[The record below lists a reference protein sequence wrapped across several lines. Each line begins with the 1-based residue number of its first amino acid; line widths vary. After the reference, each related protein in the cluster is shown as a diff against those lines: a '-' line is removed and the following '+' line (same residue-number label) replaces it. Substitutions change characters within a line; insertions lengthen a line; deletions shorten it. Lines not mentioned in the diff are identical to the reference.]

1 MVNPKIIKP
10 KGRNIVPWALF
21 LLPNPLERYR
31 LVPALLRRVGRLR
44 FRLGRG
50 RFHEAANLLRCTSLY
65 IVGDV
70 RIGVKGEPG
79 AVVAQHTGQSLDIH
93 AAGEGHGSEGVP
105 LRYNNDK
112 QKKPLFSRGL
122 SVCRLLF
129 NSFSKLKIDENY
141 KEKRRLF
148 Y

>member
-1 MVNPKIIKP
+1 MHSD
-10 KGRNIVPWALF
+10 F
-21 LLPNPLERYR
+21 LYRAPLPHSLERDH
-31 LVPALLRRVGRLR
+31 LAPALLRRVGRLGL
-44 FRLGRG
+44 RLGRG
-50 RFHEAANLLRCTSLY
+50 RFHEAADLLRRTPLHL
-65 IVGDV
+65 VGDV

-79 AVVAQHTGQSLDIH
+79 AKVAQHAGQGLCIH
-93 AAGEGHGSEGVP
+93 AAGECHGCKRVP

-141 KEKRRLF
+141 KEKRGLF